1 MKEEM
6 LKGIG
11 KINQLSLT
19 QEERRIVLDFFAFLA
34 GEEEALESCNTDD
47 IERMVH
53 LIPLKNVLREDVSIK
68 TFSRDSL
75 LVGAPKHT
83 DGYWQVPRVVD

>member
-6 LKGIG
+6 LKGLE

-34 GEEEALESCNTDD
+34 GEEEALESCNTDNV
-47 IERMVH
+47 ERMVH

>member
-6 LKGIG
+6 LKGLE

-19 QEERRIVLDFFAFLA
+19 QEERRIVLDFFAFLT

-53 LIPLKNVLREDVSIK
+53 LITLKNVLREDVSLK

-75 LVGAPKHT
+75 LAGAPKHT
-83 DGYWQVPRVVD
+83 DGYWQVPRVVE